1 VGELI
6 PQAAETVAPGGV
18 PVASGRELGL
28 PGLYA
33 CGFTISRTGM
43 LREIGIEAR
52 RIAEAIAA
60 DEVGGIR

>member
-1 VGELI
+1 MGELI
-6 PQAAETVAPGGV
+6 PQAGEAVAPGGV
-18 PVASGRELGL
+18 PVASGQELEL

-60 DEVGGIR
+60 V